1 MNSTSRDDL
10 IIRLQKVIDNYEN
23 NGNKNWHYK
32 EIVKKIALL
41 RAGSKFETV
50 NVTEELIAECGKG
63 IARIQKAFGRY
74 YPWKKVDK

>member
-41 RAGSKFETV
+41 RAGLS
-50 NVTEELIAECGKG
+50 
-63 IARIQKAFGRY
+63 
-74 YPWKKVDK
+74 